1 MSSETFEQVLA
12 AAQADGSFTAAWK
25 KFVKTQ
31 FYVPVNRASDDNPR
45 NFTLHLSASPDG
57 AHRTLLISE
66 VRARVEQEHRGGLA
80 ALSGAEVVRLLH
92 AEAGILVALSDRA
105 FAIARDRVSWL
116 KKGLEAAQAKAH
128 AAPAVTVAPA
138 VAPAPTPTP
147 TLTSVPRR
155 APGPLDVAAL
165 EPRLVTLPRLG
176 LEFYVP
182 GAWTETR
189 TSTGVRLLDQAS
201 GTQLEAT
208 GFHREDLS
216 LAQFVAMRLDLMRQ
230 QMRYLKQDGE
240 SYPIDGDMW
249 RDRVK
254 GKATEFVGTFPGD
267 EGPSRYLL
275 ACVRIEGTLVS
286 ITIRAGADAFTD
298 HRAVYKWLLGRV
310 DIGAVA
316 ADEAVGATGLL
327 ARRWQIAA
335 GVTLC
340 AVLAGGYWFMQQR
353 AVNAEAKLAQAPL
366 HVKDLNTA
374 RFAVPDGS
382 FSVELPGQPQQVVI
396 PKVVRD
402 SMGKVVMHQF
412 KLARSGRVYM
422 VQAIDYGKKP
432 ADIKAALDGMQASVT
447 GRDGVL
453 VSSTPITVAGGAG
466 REVRAELPGG
476 MLRAARFAL
485 VGSKVCMVMI
495 AVQDKPSTLPYID
508 DVLQSFV
515 VNES

>member
-25 KFVKTQ
+25 KFVKTK
-31 FYVPVNRASDDNPR
+31 FYVPITGASDGNARD
-45 NFTLHLSASPDG
+45 FTLHLSASPDG

-66 VRARVEQEHRGGLA
+66 VRSRVEQEHRGGLA
-80 ALSGAEVVRLLH
+80 ALSGAEVVKLLH
-92 AEAGILVALSDRA
+92 AEAGILVALSESA

-116 KKGLEAAQAKAH
+116 KKGLETAQAKAPAVPAVPVA
-128 AAPAVTVAPA
+128 AAPVPVAP
-138 VAPAPTPTP
+138 PA
-147 TLTSVPRR
+147 PRR
-155 APGPLDVAAL
+155 AAGPLDVAAL

-189 TSTGVRLLDQAS
+189 TSTGLRYLDEAS

-208 GFHREDLS
+208 GFHRDDLS

-230 QMRYLKQDGE
+230 QMRYLKPDGE
-240 SYPIDGDMW
+240 PYPIDGDMW

-254 GKATEFVGTFPGD
+254 GKAAEFVGTFPGD
-267 EGPSRYLL
+267 AHPSRYLL
-275 ACVRIEGTLVS
+275 ACVRIDGTLVS
-286 ITIRAGADAFTD
+286 ITIRASADAFD
-298 HRAVYKWLLGRV
+298 DNRAVYKWLLSRV
-310 DIGAVA
+310 DIGAAA
-316 ADEAVGATGLL
+316 ADDAVASSALL
-327 ARRWQIAA
+327 SRRWQLAA
-335 GVTLC
+335 GVALC
-340 AVLAGGYWFMQQR
+340 AVVAGGYWFMQQR
-353 AVNAEAKLAQAPL
+353 AAVAETQLAQAPL

-374 RFAVPDGS
+374 RFTVPDGS
-382 FSVELPGQPQQVVI
+382 FSVELPGQPQPVVI

-412 KLARSGRVYM
+412 KLSRSGRVYM

-432 ADIKAALDGMQASVT
+432 ADIKAALDSMQASVT

-453 VSSTPITVAGGAG
+453 VSAIPITVAGGAG

-508 DVLQSFV
+508 DVLQSFAV
-515 VNES
+515 APL

>member
-12 AAQADGSFTAAWK
+12 AAQVDGSFTAAWK
-25 KFVKTQ
+25 KFVKTK
-31 FYVPVNRASDDNPR
+31 FYVPITGASDGNARD
-45 NFTLHLSASPDG
+45 FTLHLSASPDG

-66 VRARVEQEHRGGLA
+66 VRSRVEQEHRGSLA
-80 ALSGAEVVRLLH
+80 ALSGAEVVKLLH

-116 KKGLEAAQAKAH
+116 KKGLEAAQAKAP
-128 AAPAVTVAPA
+128 AAPAVPEA
-138 VAPAPTPTP
+138 VAPLATPTPTP
-147 TLTSVPRR
+147 AAVPVARR

-189 TSTGVRLLDQAS
+189 TSTGLRYLDEAS

-208 GFHREDLS
+208 GFHRDDLS

-240 SYPIDGDMW
+240 TYPIDGDMW

-267 EGPSRYLL
+267 AHPSRYLL
-275 ACVRIEGTLVS
+275 ACVRIDGTLVS
-286 ITIRAGADAFTD
+286 ITIRASVDAFED
-298 HRAVYKWLLGRV
+298 HRAVYKWLLSRV
-310 DIGAVA
+310 DIGAAA
-316 ADEAVGATGLL
+316 ADEAVATSALQS
-327 ARRWQIAA
+327 RRWQIIA
-335 GVTLC
+335 GAVLC
-340 AVLAGGYWFMQQR
+340 AVLAGGYWFTRQR
-353 AVNAEAKLAQAPL
+353 AVLAETELAQAPL
-366 HVKDLNTA
+366 HVKDLNMA
-374 RFAVPDGS
+374 RFTVPDGS
-382 FSVELPGQPQQVVI
+382 FSVELPGQPQPVVI
-396 PKVVRD
+396 PKVVRE

-412 KLARSGRVYM
+412 KLVRSGRTYM

-432 ADIKAALDGMQASVT
+432 ADLKAALDSMQASVT

-453 VSSTPITVAGGAG
+453 VSATPITVAGGAG

-485 VGSKVCMVMI
+485 VGSKVCMVMV
-495 AVQDKPSTLPYID
+495 AVQDKPSMLPHID
-508 DVLQSFV
+508 DFLQSFAV
-515 VNES
+515 TES